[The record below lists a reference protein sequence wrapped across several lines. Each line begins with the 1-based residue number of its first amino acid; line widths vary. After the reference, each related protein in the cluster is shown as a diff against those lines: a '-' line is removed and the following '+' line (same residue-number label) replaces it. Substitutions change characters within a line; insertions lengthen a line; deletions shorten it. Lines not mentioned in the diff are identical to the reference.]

1 MRNGWKLMSEEK
13 RPAEQSNRQT
23 AQQVEKKDVNRV
35 DFYGDEII
43 AIYEKGQVWVAI
55 RPIIENLGLSWSK
68 QRRKILADPVLSQV
82 VAQKATTSQGK
93 DGKTYQVKMLC
104 LPVEYLNGFLFKINP
119 NKVKDEEVR
128 ERIIRYQKEC
138 YKALYE
144 YFFQGVAIN
153 KRFFED
159 VEAIKEELQRAR
171 KRIEIMEFFI
181 SDLWRKKQLKKFQQ
195 IPKREPLQNLRKYNP
210 NWPYIRADLHLWLCK
225 GYKISEI
232 QKFLFKKWEVLV
244 SDSAL
249 RRYRLWWKHHES
261 AFNSCR

>member
-13 RPAEQSNRQT
+13 KPAEQSNRQT
-23 AQQVEKKDVNRV
+23 AQQAAPQTNKAELTTIE
-35 DFYGDEII
+35 FYGDTIV
-43 AIYEKGQVWVAI
+43 AIYDKGKVWVAV
-55 RPIIENLGLSWSK
+55 RPIVENLGLNWSK
-68 QRRKILADPVLSQV
+68 QYRKILADPVLSST
-82 VAQKATTSQGK
+82 VAQKATVAQ
-93 DGKTYQVKMLC
+93 DGKERKLLC

-119 NKVKDEEVR
+119 NKVKDERVR